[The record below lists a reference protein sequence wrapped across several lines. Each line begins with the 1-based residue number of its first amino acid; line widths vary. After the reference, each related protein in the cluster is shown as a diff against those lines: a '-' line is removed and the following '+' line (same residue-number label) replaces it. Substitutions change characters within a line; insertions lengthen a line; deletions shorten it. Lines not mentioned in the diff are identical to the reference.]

1 MTDAA
6 THAGLRWLPL
16 AGWPRPA
23 CPPLPARVS
32 EIAAIAREASEPG
45 ADPLSGAAH
54 ALNKAALLASD
65 CGLEPLAR
73 DQCWR
78 HISSYRQA
86 SRPLTVDLAR
96 RMLGPVLNLARL
108 KLRAGEPDSALHL
121 LGAIHHAVAA
131 GSDLI
136 IDGQVLPTAGLVGS
150 PEEHARLRNS
160 VREHYLTD
168 GIRAHAMASRWD
180 QAATHAE
187 ELGGA
192 ANRLTEG
199 RQAVIIA
206 RCLEGNLNAARSI
219 LAETAATE
227 PWEPHVTACLTVMC
241 STAAEAGDAVRT
253 MTRQF
258 LAGRPAP
265 GCTLFWARL
274 GLTISA
280 LASTAH
286 SEGAEAVVDA
296 IAEQAIHAG
305 DGYAA
310 RDIIQSLATAGIMPK
325 GHRWNRLTDLVAA
338 SGLGCGAVPAALLGP
353 FSDAVIAA
361 LATQAERIASL
372 PGGSRS

>member
-6 THAGLRWLPL
+6 TRAGLRWLPL

-23 CPPLPARVS
+23 CLPLPARVA

-45 ADPLSGAAH
+45 ADPLSSAAH

-73 DQCWR
+73 DLCWQ

-86 SRPLTVDLAR
+86 SRPLTADLAR
-96 RMLGPVLNLARL
+96 RMLGPALNLARL
-108 KLRAGEPDSALHL
+108 KLRAAEPDSALHL

-131 GSDLI
+131 RSDLI
-136 IDGQVLPTAGLVGS
+136 IDGQVLPTAGLAGS

-168 GIRAHAMASRWD
+168 GIRAHAMASRWS
-180 QAATHAE
+180 QAAAHAE

-192 ANRLTEG
+192 TNRLAEG
-199 RQAVIIA
+199 RQAVFIA
-206 RCLEGNLNAARSI
+206 RYLEGDLNTARSI
-219 LAETAATE
+219 LAETVATE
-227 PWEPHVTACLTVMC
+227 PWERHVTACLTVMS
-241 STAAEAGDAVRT
+241 STAAGAGSAVRT

-265 GCTLFWARL
+265 GCVLFWARL

-280 LASTAH
+280 LASTACP
-286 SEGAEAVVDA
+286 EGAEAVADA
-296 IAEQAIHAG
+296 IAEQAIRAG

-310 RDIIQSLATAGIMPK
+310 RDIIQSLATSGIILE

-338 SGLGCGAVPAALLGP
+338 SGLGCGALPAALLGP
-353 FSDAVIAA
+353 FSDAVTAA
-361 LATQAERIASL
+361 LATQAEQLASL
-372 PGGSRS
+372 PGRSRS